1 MEEKNGSFV
10 RFFFPSLGGGLQNY
24 ILLAYNNNM
33 KEYTFD
39 MHVYTQHI
47 ICYIKKN
54 SNYHAYYKFHD
65 RFRTKLHT
73 CNEYDT
79 FYKLSLYQNVSF
91 KILGV
96 FPDTCNYNHV

>member
-1 MEEKNGSFV
+1 MNKKSILDKIAIVVWKRKMEVLFG
-10 RFFFPSLGGGLQNY
+10 FFFFFLLWGGVQNY

-54 SNYHAYYKFHD
+54 SNYIMHIINYMTD
-65 RFRTKLHT
+65 S
-73 CNEYDT
+73 E
-79 FYKLSLYQNVSF
+79 QNC
-91 KILGV
+91 I
-96 FPDTCNYNHV
+96 HVMSMTHSIN